1 MRLFEIWLVLQA
13 AVGQLAVLTCMWQI
27 NPASVIPKA
36 SPFENL
42 KWNPAGVISKNSLN
56 ETESQV
62 RQSDSSEHSAVH
74 KPSSACFSHS
84 TNGFSCSRRTP
95 FPLPSLYHFKIASSL
110 NTSAADKNKIP
121 SDYEVDWLVL
131 TTLLAHIGKSCHV
144 CPANLSYN
152 LPTLDRLLNQ
162 DSNPGPSAVQGST
175 VII

>member
-1 MRLFEIWLVLQA
+1 
-13 AVGQLAVLTCMWQI
+13 MWQI

-121 SDYEVDWLVL
+121 SDYEVD
-131 TTLLAHIGKSCHV
+131 
-144 CPANLSYN
+144 
-152 LPTLDRLLNQ
+152 
-162 DSNPGPSAVQGST
+162 
-175 VII
+175 